1 MKRSEALFGA
11 IRLPLD
17 ALAVIAALILSYRL
31 REANIDLVPT
41 VQLLDTASTLPS
53 FGTYLRSFVFP
64 SALSFLLFAAAL
76 GLYALQATRSAWNEM
91 GRILTASLLWLIG
104 IMAWY
109 FLVQKQ
115 LFYSR
120 VLLLHSTVFIALF
133 AMLGRAALTIVQ
145 RWLLQRGIGVR
156 AVVSVGKQTIPAS
169 ARETLAH
176 DPRYVFLGHVPH
188 LAALQHS
195 HHSLDLVIQTDPN
208 PNSDD
213 TITLIDFCRSHHIGY
228 AFLPP
233 VFADVPH
240 QLTVERLGLLPMI
253 RFCPTPLDGWGRIGK
268 RLYDVLASLVLI
280 ILLGLPIILIGL
292 LALLLQGWP
301 IFYVSRRIGENGKR
315 TIAVLKFRTMSKDAD
330 ARKADLATLNHRK
343 DGPLFKVR
351 NDPRVTTLGRILR
364 RTDIDEWPQ
373 LFNVLV
379 GSMSL
384 VGPRPHLPEE
394 VSRYTDYQRRVFA
407 VKPGITGLSQV
418 SGRSDLT
425 FAEEVALDLKYVEE
439 WSILLDL
446 WIMWR
451 TILVVISGKRAE

>member
-11 IRLPLD
+11 IRVPLD
-17 ALAVIAALILSYRL
+17 AVAVLGALALSYRL
-31 REANIDLVPT
+31 RAANIDLLPG
-41 VQLLDTASTLPS
+41 VQLLEQASTLPP
-53 FGTYLRSFVFP
+53 FDHYVRSFILP

-76 GLYALQATRSAWNEM
+76 GLYALQATRGAWNEM
-91 GRILTASLLWLIG
+91 GRILTASLLWLVG

-120 VLLLHSTVFIALF
+120 VLLLHSTFFIALLT
-133 AMLGRAALTIVQ
+133 MLGRAVLTLLQ
-145 RWLLQRGIGVR
+145 RWLLRRGIGVR
-156 AVVSVGKQTIPAS
+156 AVVSIGKQTMPAS
-169 ARETLAH
+169 ARETLIH
-176 DPRYVFLGHVPH
+176 DPRYVYLGH
-188 LAALQHS
+188 LANFVALQHS
-195 HHSLDLVIQTDPN
+195 VHALDLVIQTDPN
-208 PNSDD
+208 PDSDD
-213 TITLIDFCRSHHIGY
+213 TMTLIDHCRSHHIGY

-240 QLTVERLGLLPMI
+240 QLMVERLGLLPMI

-268 RLYDVLASLVLI
+268 RIFDVVGSLVLLV
-280 ILLGLPIILIGL
+280 LLSLPMMCIAVLTL
-292 LALLLQGWP
+292 LAQGWP
-301 IFYVSRRIGENGKR
+301 ILYVSCRIGENGKR
-315 TIAVLKFRTMSKDAD
+315 EIAVLKFRTMSRDAD
-330 ARKADLATLNHRK
+330 IRKADLAALNHRR

-351 NDPRVTTLGRILR
+351 NDPRVTPLGRILR

-373 LFNVLV
+373 LLNVFL
-379 GSMSL
+379 GTMSL

-394 VSRYTDYQRRVFA
+394 VSRYSDYQRRVFA
-407 VKPGITGLSQV
+407 VKPGITGFSQV

-446 WIMWR
+446 WILWR
-451 TILVVISGKRAE
+451 TIVVICSRKGAE